1 MGSEMCIRDRPIS
14 LYCPTV
20 IALTETWLES
30 SIPSSFFCPANN
42 YVPYRRDR
50 SCKRGG
56 GSVILVKDT
65 LISKPLEIYSTG
77 AERESSIDA
86 VAVGL
91 LLDDGRGLGILC
103 IYRPPSSS
111 LDDYFSMIGIIKK
124 FFSFNLH
131 YNIILG
137 DFNFADICWPTS
149 ASSSQSKLFLTF
161 CQESFL
167 TQHIVA
173 PTRMVSGS
181 ILDLVL
187 STQGTEITNIIINE
201 EFGSSDHSIIQLS
214 LVTRA
219 SFFSKSI
226 SKRSF
231 KNADW
236 DLFRRLLLPS
246 PDWRDALSTEDV
258 DITWAYF
265 LSSLNAALDHVAPY
279 SHVTVRNSVSTS
291 KTRTAL
297 RYKRRCYHELFQKP
311 SLETLISYKRSKL
324 IAHRVLEEYTA
335 HREERIIRS
344 KNTKLFWS
352 YVNRRLGSDSRIKS
366 IDCDGQTIHNSQ
378 VIADRFNDYFVSN
391 FSNLTSSCSPVSPTE
406 DNEPSWHPFLSSVD
420 LSLEDVSAILRK
432 LPPKTSVDSDNIS
445 YMILKNGGSS
455 IALRLFQLFSLSL
468 RVSRIPF
475 SWKAAIVSPIF
486 KKGSKSDIRN
496 YRPISVTSC
505 CSRILERIISR
516 KITNFLSSNNLM
528 NTAQHG
534 FTHKKST
541 NTLLISF
548 YD

>member
-1 MGSEMCIRDRPIS
+1 MESLHPSSNIFSDYALAYFHFLCDHYPRSSSCLSKTILTFISSYDEDLTAFPPGFSYKPNCASNHKSLNRTSNPISFFYSNVRSLLPKADLLSNYIS

-30 SIPSSFFCPANN
+30 SIPSSFFCPAN

-265 LSSLNAALDHVAPY
+265 LSSLNAALDQVAPY
-279 SHVTVRNSVSTS
+279 SRVTVRNSVSTS

-311 SLETLISYKRSKL
+311 SLETLISYKPRRSRYL
-324 IAHRVLEEYTA
+324 YSIQEG
-335 HREERIIRS
+335 IRCFQWR
-344 KNTKLFWS
+344 KN
-352 YVNRRLGSDSRIKS
+352 
-366 IDCDGQTIHNSQ
+366 
-378 VIADRFNDYFVSN
+378 
-391 FSNLTSSCSPVSPTE
+391 
-406 DNEPSWHPFLSSVD
+406 
-420 LSLEDVSAILRK
+420 
-432 LPPKTSVDSDNIS
+432 
-445 YMILKNGGSS
+445 
-455 IALRLFQLFSLSL
+455 
-468 RVSRIPF
+468 
-475 SWKAAIVSPIF
+475 
-486 KKGSKSDIRN
+486 
-496 YRPISVTSC
+496 
-505 CSRILERIISR
+505 
-516 KITNFLSSNNLM
+516 
-528 NTAQHG
+528 
-534 FTHKKST
+534 
-541 NTLLISF
+541 
-548 YD
+548 